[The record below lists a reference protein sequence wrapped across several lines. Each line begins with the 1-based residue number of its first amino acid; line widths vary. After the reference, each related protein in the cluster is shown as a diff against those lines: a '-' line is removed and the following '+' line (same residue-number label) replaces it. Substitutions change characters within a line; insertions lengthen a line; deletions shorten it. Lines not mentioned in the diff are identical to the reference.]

1 MDKSLKDMEQN
12 EKKGVFKKFILW
24 VAVPL
29 LVILLLILVITSIAG
44 INVFE
49 KAKKS
54 MSKVPI
60 LSAFTDSSTLSIEEY
75 QKRIVDLEGEIQD
88 KNTQLERLQK
98 KLEEKEAEADKLL
111 LEQERLESSIEV
123 DAEGNPE
130 NKNNKETNPDIK
142 EIKAVYET
150 MAPKKAALIILE
162 MKEEDSLNILSNLST
177 ESLARILEKMPP
189 DRAAAFSQK
198 LSTEANERR

>member
-29 LVILLLILVITSIAG
+29 LVILLLILVIASIAG

-111 LEQERLESSIEV
+111 LEQERLESSIEE

-130 NKNNKETNPDIK
+130 NNQEAKPDIK

-162 MKEEDSLNILSNLST
+162 MKEEESLNILSNLST

>member
-29 LVILLLILVITSIAG
+29 LVILLLILVIASIAG

-111 LEQERLESSIEV
+111 LEQERLESSIEE

-130 NKNNKETNPDIK
+130 NNKEAKPDIK

-162 MKEEDSLNILSNLST
+162 MKEEESLNILSNLST

>member
-1 MDKSLKDMEQN
+1 M
-12 EKKGVFKKFILW
+12 
-24 VAVPL
+24 
-29 LVILLLILVITSIAG
+29 
-44 INVFE
+44 
-49 KAKKS
+49 
-54 MSKVPI
+54 
-60 LSAFTDSSTLSIEEY
+60 
-75 QKRIVDLEGEIQD
+75 
-88 KNTQLERLQK
+88 
-98 KLEEKEAEADKLL
+98 EEKEAEADKLL
-111 LEQERLESSIEV
+111 LEQERLESSIEE

-130 NKNNKETNPDIK
+130 NNKEAKPDIK

-162 MKEEDSLNILSNLST
+162 MKEEESLNILSNLST